1 MLEKDNFHDLV
12 IWINSEGV
20 QIRLE
25 ALAFQRLTTNGEV
38 RQGIVTKQKCI

>member
-1 MLEKDNFHDLV
+1 MLEKDNFHDPV
-12 IWINSEGV
+12 TWINSEGV

-25 ALAFQRLTTNGEV
+25 AFQRLTTNGEV

>member
-1 MLEKDNFHDLV
+1 MLEKDNFHDPV
-12 IWINSEGV
+12 TWINSEGV

-25 ALAFQRLTTNGEV
+25 AFQRLTANGEV